1 MIKAAGLKYIFY
13 ACSLF
18 LLVLMLL
25 LSRNAGISCDEVL
38 HYNQSVAVYDYF
50 ATHGQDKSA
59 LNTPGTHLK
68 YYGQSFDNIVTI
80 LASWF
85 NIEDVYSFR
94 HLMSS
99 LAGWL
104 TLFITALFAVW
115 LSGYRTGILVLF
127 LFAISPT
134 FMGHAQNNLKDIPFA
149 LAYISGIFF
158 SVKIIFS
165 DKKILYW
172 DVLFLVLSIA
182 FAISVRSG
190 GLILICYLFLFLLT
204 SAVFNR
210 IRTGHFDF
218 KIEGIRLILF
228 ILISAASCIL
238 GILLWPFAQQAPVKN
253 VLESYRVMAHFP
265 STFRQIFEGQM
276 VWSDQ
281 TPWYYLPK
289 SMVITIPLIVS
300 AGFIVFLLLAKQV
313 VKSGKVLIYSLIVF
327 TILFPICFVFFEKS
341 NLYSSWRQFLFVY
354 PAIILLSATG
364 FSYLF
369 DRLNK
374 KALRWLVIV
383 AIFVLAINP
392 VLFMARNPR
401 YFYLYYNQL
410 VDGLKGAYG
419 NYETDYY
426 YVSQTEASE
435 WLQLFLKEKN
445 IDSAVVAATSS
456 VEWQFRN
463 FPGIKTLYIRNEERS
478 MYNWDY
484 AIIANRYIQPSKLKE
499 KKWPPENAIHIIYA
513 DKIPVCA
520 VLERKTNADY
530 QGLKALE
537 KGENAKAINLFEEAL
552 KSDAGDEMIFYNFAR
567 ALYNDG
573 EYGKADSVLKAGL
586 EINPDFEPILMYLG
600 NIAAYREN
608 KDLALNYYDRVIRT
622 NRKYFQAYVES
633 AKLVAENDLPEAR
646 ALLKEC
652 LRMNP
657 KYKPAIS
664 GLADT
669 YRETDPDIAKKYDEM
684 AANIK

>member
-1 MIKAAGLKYIFY
+1 MKAAGLKYIFY

-38 HYNQSVAVYDYF
+38 HYGQSVAVYDYF
-50 ATHGQDKSA
+50 ATHGNDKSA

-68 YYGQSFDNIVTI
+68 YYGQSFDNIATI
-80 LASWF
+80 LAKWF

-99 LAGWL
+99 FAGWL

-115 LSGYRTGILVLF
+115 LSGFRTGILVLF

-158 SVKIIFS
+158 SLKIIFS

-172 DVLFLVLSIA
+172 DVTFLVMSIA
-182 FAISVRSG
+182 FAVSVRSG
-190 GLILICYLFLFLLT
+190 GLILICYLLLFLLIST
-204 SAVFNR
+204 VSNL
-210 IRTGHFDF
+210 IRAGHFDF
-218 KIEGIRLILF
+218 KIESIRLIMI
-228 ILISAASCIL
+228 ILISAAAFIL

-253 VLESYRVMAHFP
+253 VLESYRVMTHFP

-276 VWSDQ
+276 IWSDQ
-281 TPWYYLPK
+281 MPWYYLPK
-289 SMVITIPLIVS
+289 SMAITIPLIVS
-300 AGFIVFLLLAKQV
+300 AGFLVFLLLAKKTG
-313 VKSGKVLIYSLIVF
+313 KSGKALIYSLIIF
-327 TILFPICFVFFEKS
+327 TILFPVCFVLFEKS

-354 PAIILLSATG
+354 PAIILIAATG
-364 FSYLF
+364 FSNLI

-374 KALRWLVIV
+374 KVLRWLVI
-383 AIFVLAINP
+383 ATIIVLSIHPA
-392 VLFMARNPR
+392 LFMARNPR

-410 VDGLKGAYG
+410 VGGLKGAYG

-426 YVSQTEASE
+426 YVSQSEASV
-435 WLQLFLKEKN
+435 WLQTFLKDKN

-456 VEWQFRN
+456 VKWQFRN
-463 FPGIKTLYIRNEERS
+463 CPGIKTIYIRNEERS
-478 MYNWDY
+478 MYDWDY
-484 AIIANRYIQPSKLKE
+484 AIIANRYIQPAKLKDN
-499 KKWPPENAIHIIYA
+499 KWPPEDAIHILYA

-520 VLERKTNADY
+520 VLERKSKADY

-537 KGENAKAINLFEEAL
+537 KGDNAKAVNLFEESL
-552 KSDAGDEMIFYNFAR
+552 KTYAGDEMIFYNFAR

-573 EYGKADSVLKAGL
+573 QYSKADSVLTAGL

-600 NIAAYREN
+600 NIAAYRED
-608 KDLALNYYDRVIRT
+608 KGLALKYYDRVIRA

-633 AKLVAENDLPEAR
+633 AKLVAENDAGKAR

-652 LRMNP
+652 LSINP
-657 KYKPAIS
+657 KYKPAIT

-669 YRETDPDIAKKYDEM
+669 YRKTDPDIAKKYDEM
-684 AANIK
+684 ATNIK